1 LVITRHSGF
10 TLLEI
15 LVVLALLAMVYALV
29 PPMITVG
36 GSTTELKA
44 GARQVAAGLRKA
56 RSQAIVSRAEA
67 TLTLDVEARSFLL
80 SGDSKSRKLPQQAEI
95 GVYTAQGEVVDANT
109 AAIRFYPDGSSTGGR
124 VTLAMDE
131 RKFHVDVDWL
141 TGQVEILDTP

>member
-1 LVITRHSGF
+1 MITRHSGF

-15 LVVLALLAMVYALV
+15 LVVLALLAMVYALI
-29 PPMITVG
+29 PPMIAVG

-56 RSQAIVSRAEA
+56 RSQAIVSRGEA
-67 TLTLDVEARSFLL
+67 TLTLDVEARSFRL
-80 SGDSKSRKLPQQAEI
+80 SGDDKPRNLPRQAQI

>member
-1 LVITRHSGF
+1 MITRHSGF
-10 TLLEI
+10 TLLEM
-15 LVVLALLAMVYALV
+15 LVVLAMLAMVYALI

-44 GARQVAAGLRKA
+44 GARQVAAGLRNA
-56 RSQAIVSRAEA
+56 RSQAIVSRGEA

-95 GVYTAQGEVVDANT
+95 GVYTAQGEVTDAST

-124 VTLAMDE
+124 VSLAMGE
-131 RKFHVDVDWL
+131 RKYLIDVDWL